1 MWQSEVEF
9 EHYSTM
15 VKNEFIT
22 PIKLAGWCASLNYQ
36 NYLIL
41 KEIWYRMLSI
51 VLIVKIPICSHH
63 ILKTNFQN
71 EIQQNKGIANGRSHA
86 YVKHGGGRHTWLS

>member
-41 KEIWYRMLSI
+41 KEIWYDVMSAH
-51 VLIVKIPICSHH
+51 PM
-63 ILKTNFQN
+63 
-71 EIQQNKGIANGRSHA
+71 IAMCDAHSHA
-86 YVKHGGGRHTWLS
+86 SHKHDFCHWQSLCFVEFHLGNLF